1 MLVALKRI
9 IKLGWQGF
17 TRDGGVIVAT
27 CFILV
32 LTICLISSLFLLGKV
47 SQILISRLEEKVDIS
62 VYFKEEVSD
71 EKILDVK
78 EAIAQIP
85 EVKEVGYTSREK
97 ALEEFIERHKEDPVL
112 MKSLEEVGTNPFL
125 ASLNI
130 KASDPSDYRAI
141 ADFLENSPFSYLIE
155 KIDFYQRKA
164 VIERIFTLTSSF
176 KKFLFSFS
184 IILAFT
190 SFLVVL
196 NTIRLAILNSS
207 EEIKIQKLVGASNFF
222 IRGPFLV
229 QGVICGFFSA
239 LIAFLILSGACWFL
253 SPKIEILFSDL
264 SLWSVF
270 RAHLF
275 EILLI
280 QVISGILL
288 ASVSST
294 IAVRK
299 YLEI

>member
-1 MLVALKRI
+1 MLVTFRRI
-9 IKLGWQGF
+9 IKLGWQSF

-32 LTICLISSLFLLGKV
+32 LTIYLISSLFLLGKV
-47 SQILISRLEEKVDIS
+47 SQILNSRLEEKVDIS
-62 VYFKEEVSD
+62 VYFKEEASD
-71 EKILDVK
+71 EKILNVK
-78 EAIAQIP
+78 ETISQIP
-85 EVKEVGYTSREK
+85 EVKEVRYTSKEK
-97 ALEEFIERHKEDPVL
+97 ALEEFIERHKEDPIL

-130 KASDPSDYRAI
+130 KASDPTDYQTI
-141 ADFLENSPFSYLIE
+141 ADFLENSAFSNLIE

-184 IILAFT
+184 VILAFI

-229 QGVICGFFSA
+229 QGAICGLFSA
-239 LIAFLILSGACWFL
+239 FIAFFLLSGVCWFL
-253 SPKIEILFSDL
+253 SPKIEVLFSDF
-264 SLWSVF
+264 SLWSIF
-270 RAHLF
+270 RVHLF

-280 QVISGILL
+280 QIVTGILL
-288 ASVSST
+288 GSISST

-299 YLEI
+299 YLEV